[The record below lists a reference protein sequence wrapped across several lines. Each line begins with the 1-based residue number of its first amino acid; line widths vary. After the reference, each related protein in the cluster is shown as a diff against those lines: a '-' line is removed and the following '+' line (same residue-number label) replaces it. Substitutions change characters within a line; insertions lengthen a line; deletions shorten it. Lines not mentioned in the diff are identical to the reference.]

1 MLMSYIILAIG
12 GALGAILRYLVSI
25 YFSKLFGNSFPIG
38 TLIVNIIGSFILGF
52 FMGLILEKLPP
63 TSLRKIFIAI
73 GFSGSFTT
81 MSSLSYETL
90 VFIIKKQYFKAG
102 INVFLNIS
110 LCLILTFIG
119 YLLAKKI
126 IRIII

>member
-1 MLMSYIILAIG
+1 MSYIILAIG

-25 YFSKLFGNSFPIG
+25 YFSKLFGNYFPIG

-110 LCLILTFIG
+110 LCLISTFIG

-126 IRIII
+126 KG

>member
-25 YFSKLFGNSFPIG
+25 YFSKLFGNYFPIG

-110 LCLILTFIG
+110 LCLISTFIG

-126 IRIII
+126 KG

>member
-1 MLMSYIILAIG
+1 MRYIILAIG

-25 YFSKLFGNSFPIG
+25 YFSKLFGNYFPIG

-110 LCLILTFIG
+110 LCLISTFIG

-126 IRIII
+126 KG

>member
-1 MLMSYIILAIG
+1 
-12 GALGAILRYLVSI
+12 
-25 YFSKLFGNSFPIG
+25 
-38 TLIVNIIGSFILGF
+38 
-52 FMGLILEKLPP
+52 
-63 TSLRKIFIAI
+63 
-73 GFSGSFTT
+73 

-110 LCLILTFIG
+110 LCLISTFIG

-126 IRIII
+126 KG

>member
-25 YFSKLFGNSFPIG
+25 YFSKLFGNYFPIG

-63 TSLRKIFIAI
+63 TSLRKIFIAT

-110 LCLILTFIG
+110 LCLISTFIG

-126 IRIII
+126 KG

>member
-25 YFSKLFGNSFPIG
+25 YFSKLFGNYFPIG

-110 LCLILTFIG
+110 LCLISTFIW

-126 IRIII
+126 KG

>member
-110 LCLILTFIG
+110 LCLISTFIG

-126 IRIII
+126 KG